1 MKFEETQR
9 EKEHQDV
16 KVGLVDLKK
25 YCNFELKIP
34 PFSLIACTTVLLT
47 GYSLIVD
54 TLYFV

>member
-34 PFSLIACTTVLLT
+34 PFSLIACNTVLLT
-47 GYSLIVD
+47 GYYLDS
-54 TLYFV
+54 